1 MNTENALNESEQT
14 QREYFEKIF
23 TREKIGLMQ
32 ATLAL
37 TTLRD
42 QELYRSTHPDFESY
56 CQEVLHLS
64 PEYSYLLADSADI
77 TNNILNG
84 VHEGEC
90 SPIIIDEEL
99 SDQPLSVV
107 EETELAYYEDQFQ
120 KTLDN
125 FNKALK
131 TFFKVAGDSL
141 RAIRE
146 KRLYRRD
153 YASFEIYCRERWNIS
168 RSRAHRLI
176 EAATVIDNLLP
187 MGNKDVLKM
196 FPIANKII
204 GLSPPIGGAMLAIGN
219 RAEQDGKFSP
229 PSDWTTAGTV
239 EPLVPPLPANERQA
253 RPLAKLPPEQQR
265 EAWQKV
271 VETARDTVITTRH
284 VQQVVD
290 DILHPQ
296 PEPEYFYRNQ
306 PVKLLEMS
314 YVANGQQYCT
324 IEIVNLYGK
333 KQRQTVQFRHLTT
346 KNSQEKAE
354 TGAYDYVQADF
365 DFEALPPEAQVRRV
379 ENGALLL
386 FWEWLDE
393 QLPKS
398 EMRTLAGRSRLIQAN
413 GKLAGILDGF
423 YEFVERSNENENE

>member
-1 MNTENALNESEQT
+1 MNELTVTEQT
-14 QREYFEKIF
+14 QLDYYEEIIERGKLVFF
-23 TREKIGLMQ
+23 QVGMALM
-32 ATLAL
+32 TI
-37 TTLRD
+37 RD
-42 QELYRSTHPDFESY
+42 ERLYRGTHTTFERY
-56 CQEVLHLS
+56 CQERWGFSRRYANMLVDAS
-64 PEYSYLLADSADI
+64 DVV
-77 TNNILNG
+77 NNILP
-84 VHEGEC
+84 EDGEM
-90 SPIIIDEEL
+90 STIVDKP
-99 SDQPLSVV
+99 Q
-107 EETELAYYEDQFQ
+107 
-120 KTLDN
+120 
-125 FNKALK
+125 
-131 TFFKVAGDSL
+131 
-141 RAIRE
+141 
-146 KRLYRRD
+146 
-153 YASFEIYCRERWNIS
+153 
-168 RSRAHRLI
+168 
-176 EAATVIDNLLP
+176 AARP
-187 MGNKDVLKM
+187 
-196 FPIANKII
+196 
-204 GLSPPIGGAMLAIGN
+204 
-219 RAEQDGKFSP
+219 E
-229 PSDWTTAGTV
+229 WTTAGLEDLGTI
-239 EPLVPPLPANERQA
+239 VPKNTANLGTMVPKNEAQA

-271 VETARDTVITTRH
+271 VETARDTLITARH

-314 YVANGQQYCT
+314 YVAHGQQYCT